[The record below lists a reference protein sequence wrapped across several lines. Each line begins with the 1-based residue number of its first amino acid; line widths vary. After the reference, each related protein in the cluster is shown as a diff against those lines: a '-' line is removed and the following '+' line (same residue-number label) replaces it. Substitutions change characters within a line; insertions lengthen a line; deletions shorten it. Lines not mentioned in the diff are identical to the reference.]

1 MKLALRR
8 AIALI
13 TPARIASGAT
23 PAERRLITS
32 DSANTVHIL
41 VMACGMTF
49 SVMLS
54 SCSTLVPS
62 VREITSEETP
72 GACRAFVIHQEIAQ
86 VTVIIKLNHFAVLTT
101 DVDYRARCW
110 LKKPCAQPV
119 TGDFRHLF
127 IGKIHQLPSVAG
139 ERQKRRCL

>member
-1 MKLALRR
+1 MKLALLR

-23 PAERRLITS
+23 PAERRLIAS

-41 VMACGMTF
+41 VMACGVTF

-62 VREITSEETP
+62 VREITSRNA
-72 GACRAFVIHQEIAQ
+72 GARRAFVIHQEIAQ

-110 LKKPCAQPV
+110 RKKPCAQPV
-119 TGDFRHLF
+119 TGDFRYLF
-127 IGKIHQLPSVAG
+127 IGKIHQLPPVAG

>member
-1 MKLALRR
+1 MKLALLR

-41 VMACGMTF
+41 VMACGVTF

-54 SCSTLVPS
+54 SCSTLVP
-62 VREITSEETP
+62 I
-72 GACRAFVIHQEIAQ
+72 FVASSPRPC
-86 VTVIIKLNHFAVLTT
+86 VYVF
-101 DVDYRARCW
+101 
-110 LKKPCAQPV
+110 LK
-119 TGDFRHLF
+119 
-127 IGKIHQLPSVAG
+127 IVASSHSSFVS
-139 ERQKRRCL
+139 

>member
-41 VMACGMTF
+41 VMACGVTF

-54 SCSTLVPS
+54 SLFDVGAK
-62 VREITSEETP
+62 RARDHLQETP
-72 GACRAFVIHQEIAQ
+72 GARRAFVIHQEIAQ

-101 DVDYRARCW
+101 DVDYCARCW
-110 LKKPCAQPV
+110 RKKPCAQPV

-139 ERQKRRCL
+139 ERQKRRCF

>member
-41 VMACGMTF
+41 VMACGVTF
-49 SVMLS
+49 SVMQS

-62 VREITSEETP
+62 VREITS
-72 GACRAFVIHQEIAQ
+72 R
-86 VTVIIKLNHFAVLTT
+86 N
-101 DVDYRARCW
+101 ARC
-110 LKKPCAQPV
+110 LPRICHSSGNRTGYRHHQAESLCCPDHRCRLPRALLAQETVRPARDRRFPSLVYRQNLPV
-119 TGDFRHLF
+119 AAR
-127 IGKIHQLPSVAG
+127 S
-139 ERQKRRCL
+139 R